1 MSERDDLTLH
11 WAVWEG
17 SLSLA
22 SILPETELE
31 VRDPHGRTALMLA
44 VMLGR
49 ADSAKILVDAGA
61 DVNTETEGW
70 TVVQEATARG
80 DPDLVQLVLDNRDRA
95 RYSARLGGIPAL
107 LQKLQDAPDFYVEMT
122 WEFTS
127 WLPLVS
133 RMCPSDTYRQ
143 VLFSL
148 RLVTA
153 V

>member
-11 WAVWEG
+11 RAVWEG

-80 DPDLVQLVLDNRDRA
+80 DPELVQLVLDNRDRA
-95 RYSARLGGIPAL
+95 RERDSQALLSLVQLRLYCALIGRDLHSDATPAL
-107 LQKLQDAPDFYVEMT
+107 LCHKEPARASKAPY
-122 WEFTS
+122 
-127 WLPLVS
+127 
-133 RMCPSDTYRQ
+133 
-143 VLFSL
+143 
-148 RLVTA
+148 
-153 V
+153 

>member
-11 WAVWEG
+11 RAVWEG

-80 DPDLVQLVLDNRDRA
+80 DRPC
-95 RYSARLGGIPAL
+95 SSWSWITETGPATPPGWAASPPSYRSSRTL
-107 LQKLQDAPDFYVEMT
+107 RTST
-122 WEFTS
+122 W
-127 WLPLVS
+127 
-133 RMCPSDTYRQ
+133 R
-143 VLFSL
+143 
-148 RLVTA
+148 
-153 V
+153 

>member
-1 MSERDDLTLH
+1 MILTVRMSESDYSLH
-11 WAVWEG
+11 REVWEG

-22 SILPETELE
+22 SISPETDLE

-80 DPDLVQLVLDNRDRA
+80 DPELVQLVLDNRDRA
-95 RYSARLGGIPAL
+95 RYSARLGGIPHL

-127 WLPLVS
+127 WVPLVS

-143 VLFSL
+143 G
-148 RLVTA
+148 RLQS
-153 V
+153 